1 MGNYSLH
8 FLEYDGNTNYEVDCP
23 PSSITS
29 VVFLRVMQALEAIG
43 PEHINIVTGPVT
55 IQGE

>member
-1 MGNYSLH
+1 M
-8 FLEYDGNTNYEVDCP
+8 

-29 VVFLRVMQALEAIG
+29 VVFLRVIQALEVIG
-43 PEHINIVTGPVT
+43 PVHMNIVTGPVT